1 MKSQIA
7 IALLAFALLS
17 DFAFANTNVNT
28 PTDAISEMYADLR
41 LAVETSD
48 LSRYSKY
55 LHADASLRP
64 PGRDGIN
71 GKKNYLSLMAMAFA
85 SANHQITIRKSPAV
99 TMLGD
104 TALVEYVYTI
114 LRSTIDPTTS
124 LAEGSFTQQE
134 TTADYLD
141 VLIRDNEGNWRI
153 RLHKW
158 AVID

>member
-1 MKSQIA
+1 
-7 IALLAFALLS
+7 
-17 DFAFANTNVNT
+17 
-28 PTDAISEMYADLR
+28 
-41 LAVETSD
+41 
-48 LSRYSKY
+48 
-55 LHADASLRP
+55 
-64 PGRDGIN
+64 
-71 GKKNYLSLMAMAFA
+71 MAMAFA
-85 SANHQITIRKSPAV
+85 HANHQITIRKSPAV
-99 TMLGD
+99 TMLSD

-124 LAEGSFTQQE
+124 LAEGSFTQKE

>member
-1 MKSQIA
+1 MVCA
-7 IALLAFALLS
+7 AGLALVLLS
-17 DFAFANTNVNT
+17 DLAFTSTNGDT
-28 PTDAISEMYADLR
+28 TTDTINKMYADLR

-64 PGRDGIN
+64 PGADGIN
-71 GKKNYLSLMAMAFA
+71 GKENYLSLMAIAFA
-85 SANHQITIRKSPAV
+85 SANHQIKIKKSPQV
-99 TMLGD
+99 TVLGD

-114 LRSTIDPTTS
+114 LRSTIDPTVS

>member
-1 MKSQIA
+1 MKPQIA

-64 PGRDGIN
+64 LVQKESMVKKLPFVDGDGIC
-71 GKKNYLSLMAMAFA
+71 
-85 SANHQITIRKSPAV
+85 QRKSPHHNK
-99 TMLGD
+99 
-104 TALVEYVYTI
+104 EK
-114 LRSTIDPTTS
+114 S
-124 LAEGSFTQQE
+124 
-134 TTADYLD
+134 
-141 VLIRDNEGNWRI
+141 
-153 RLHKW
+153 
-158 AVID
+158 

>member
-1 MKSQIA
+1 MKPQIA
-7 IALLAFALLS
+7 VALLTLLVLS
-17 DFAFANTNVNT
+17 DFAFANSNSDTT
-28 PTDAISEMYADLR
+28 RDAISKMYADLR

-48 LSRYSKY
+48 LNRYSKY

-64 PGRDGIN
+64 PGADGIN
-71 GKKNYLSLMAMAFA
+71 GKENYLSLMAIAFA
-85 SANHQITIRKSPAV
+85 SANHQIKIKKSPKV
-99 TMLGD
+99 TVLGD

-114 LRSTIDPTTS
+114 LRSTIDPTVS

-141 VLIRDNEGNWRI
+141 VLIRDKEGHWRI

>member
-1 MKSQIA
+1 MKPQIA

-41 LAVETSD
+41 LPVETSN

-71 GKKNYLSLMAMAFA
+71 GKK
-85 SANHQITIRKSPAV
+85 ITFP
-99 TMLGD
+99 
-104 TALVEYVYTI
+104 
-114 LRSTIDPTTS
+114 
-124 LAEGSFTQQE
+124 
-134 TTADYLD
+134 
-141 VLIRDNEGNWRI
+141 
-153 RLHKW
+153 
-158 AVID
+158 

>member
-1 MKSQIA
+1 MKPQIA

-17 DFAFANTNVNT
+17 DFAFANTNVNI

-71 GKKNYLSLMAMAFA
+71 GKKKLPFLDGDGFC
-85 SANHQITIRKSPAV
+85 QRKSPDHNKEKSCSDHA
-99 TMLGD
+99 GR
-104 TALVEYVYTI
+104 YCI
-114 LRSTIDPTTS
+114 
-124 LAEGSFTQQE
+124 GG
-134 TTADYLD
+134 
-141 VLIRDNEGNWRI
+141 IRVHNSKIYD
-153 RLHKW
+153 
-158 AVID
+158 

>member
-1 MKSQIA
+1 MMPRMA
-7 IALLAFALLS
+7 ITLLALVLLS
-17 DFAFANTNVNT
+17 DSAFANTNGNT
-28 PTDAISEMYADLR
+28 TADAISKMYADLR
-41 LAVETSD
+41 LAVETND
-48 LSRYSKY
+48 LSLYSKY

-124 LAEGSFTQQE
+124 LAEGSFTQKE